1 MSAPLPPPDL
11 RARVLAAARSEPARS
26 RSAGIRRRAL
36 AIALGFAAAVAF
48 GALVARPKLGGRP
61 AGYVAL
67 VGAAWIAVALVASW
81 GALARGRSM
90 LGRPIAQRIGIALVT
105 PVALSAVALIGNWL
119 WPQTVEVHAGFVKD
133 ALCGAFTMIFA
144 AGPLVA
150 FLAVFRGSD
159 PLAPGMGGAA
169 LGAAA
174 GAWGAFGIEL
184 FCNCPYPGHVLIG
197 HVLPVLLL
205 ALVGAAIGDRTLRV
219 VAERAKNG

>member
-26 RSAGIRRRAL
+26 RASGTQRRAL
-36 AIALGFAAAVAF
+36 AIALGFTAALGF
-48 GALVARPKLGGRP
+48 GAFVASPKLGGRP
-61 AGYVAL
+61 AGYVIL
-67 VGAAWIAVALVASW
+67 LTAAWMSVAVVASW
-81 GALARGRSM
+81 GALSRGRSM

-105 PVALSAVALIGNWL
+105 PVALIGAALVGNML
-119 WPQTVEVHAGFVKD
+119 WPQTVGGYPGLVKD
-133 ALCGAFTMIFA
+133 ALCAAFTMMFA

-150 FLAVFRGSD
+150 FLMVFRRSD
-159 PLAPGMGGAA
+159 PVAPGLSGAA

-184 FCNCPYPGHVLIG
+184 FCNCPAPGHVILG

-205 ALVGAAIGDRTLRV
+205 ALIGAAIGGRALRV
-219 VAERAKNG
+219 VAVRAKNG